1 MLPSI
6 AGALAG
12 AITGF
17 VTSYL
22 LHVRLVPK
30 VQRLSEL
37 RLDFYE
43 FLRLVTEYWLA
54 SPADRSTLAQREARI
69 LAQQEIIKIKF
80 RDLSGVSGRI
90 ARAHQTTLTDRL
102 ELWSTATGGS
112 FQSADWSSDPERPKR
127 AIAAVGRIVAKLPR

>member
-43 FLRLVTEYWLA
+43 FLRLATEYWLA

-69 LAQQEIIKIKF
+69 LAQQEIIKIKL
-80 RDLSGVSGRI
+80 RDLSGVSGQI
-90 ARAHQTTLTDRL
+90 ARAHQMR
-102 ELWSTATGGS
+102 
-112 FQSADWSSDPERPKR
+112 FR
-127 AIAAVGRIVAKLPR
+127 ARRYA